1 MKFETKE
8 KLLEEY
14 QGLSYPKETTAIK
27 YWYQYNLVN
36 VNIFFDAFDEN
47 NPNLAMV
54 LAYDNSYYYTS
65 LNVKNTTITKEYL
78 AKIPANILEQIL
90 DENNMLDSFFANIE
104 EHIISKKSRWINYNN
119 DEIFSRTLSNTLRD
133 SKGRKDLPFL
143 LTLKK
148 TPMSDKM
155 FNTLRETMGIDEE
168 ILRKIQ
174 EHGRTIVRT
183 DDPTRRKKLTIILDG
198 VIEI

>member
-1 MKFETKE
+1 MKLETKE

-14 QGLSYPKETTAIK
+14 RGLSFPKETTAIK

-36 VNIFFDAFDEN
+36 VNIFFDAFDKD

-65 LNVKNTTITKEYL
+65 LNIKNTSITKEYL

-90 DENNMLDSFFANIE
+90 DENNMLNSFFNNIE
-104 EHIISKKSRWINYNN
+104 EHIISKRARWINYSNN
-119 DEIFSRTLSNTLRD
+119 EIFSRTLRNTLRD

-143 LTLKK
+143 SGIKRV
-148 TPMSDKM
+148 PMSNEM
-155 FNTLRETMGIDEE
+155 FNTLTQTMGIDKM
-168 ILRKIQ
+168 ILEKIQ
-174 EHGRTIVRT
+174 SSGITMVRT
-183 DDPTRRKKLTIILDG
+183 SDPTRRKKLTIILDG
-198 VIEI
+198 IVEI